1 MSRAD
6 VGLPAGSPDQEPT
19 HTAPPATRRLPGEPA
34 NPLPGGPPWRKP
46 RLAGLAR
53 FLRSELLMVFRR
65 RRNQAILVVLGIVP
79 VLIAVA
85 VKVGDHRER
94 GDSIFGGI
102 TDNGLFAALA
112 ALLVVIPLFLPLGV
126 AVVAGDAVAGEAN
139 IGTLRYLL
147 AVPVGRSRLLVV
159 KFGGILAWCVASVAV
174 VAACGVIVGLI
185 LFPSGELTLLSGR
198 TVSYAAGGYRLLL
211 VCGYVAVSMAMVGA
225 LGLFVSTM
233 TEVPVAAMAAT
244 LTLTIVSEV
253 LDAVPQLHAMH
264 PWLPSHYWLQW
275 VDLLRDPM
283 ATAAIEHGL
292 LVTGAY
298 ILIFLSLAWARFS
311 GKDVTS

>member
-1 MSRAD
+1 M
-6 VGLPAGSPDQEPT
+6 
-19 HTAPPATRRLPGEPA
+19 
-34 NPLPGGPPWRKP
+34 RKP
-46 RLAGLAR
+46 LLGGQAR

-65 RRNQAILVVLGIVP
+65 RRNLAILVVLGMVP
-79 VLIAVA
+79 ILIAVA
-85 VKVGDHRER
+85 VKLSDHRER

-126 AVVAGDAVAGEAN
+126 AVVAGDAIAGEAN
-139 IGTLRYLL
+139 TGTLRYLL
-147 AVPVGRSRLLVV
+147 AVPVGRTRLLAV
-159 KFGGILAWCVASVAV
+159 KFGGILAWCAASVAV
-174 VAACGVIVGLI
+174 VAAIGVIAGAI

-211 VCGYVAVSMAMVGA
+211 VCGYVVVSMAMVGA

-253 LDAVPQLHAMH
+253 LDAVPQLHSLH
-264 PWLPSHYWLQW
+264 PWLPTHYWLTW

-283 ATAAIEHGL
+283 ATGAIGHGL
-292 LVTGAY
+292 LVSGAY
-298 ILIFLSLAWARFS
+298 ILIFLSLAWARFT

>member
-6 VGLPAGSPDQEPT
+6 VDLAAGDSVPEQADPPQPR
-19 HTAPPATRRLPGEPA
+19 TAL
-34 NPLPGGPPWRKP
+34 LGGQ
-46 RLAGLAR
+46 AR

-65 RRNQAILVVLGIVP
+65 RRNLAILVVLGMVP
-79 VLIAVA
+79 ILIAVA
-85 VKVGDHRER
+85 VKLSDHRER

-126 AVVAGDAVAGEAN
+126 AVVAGDAIAGEAN
-139 IGTLRYLL
+139 TGTLRYLL
-147 AVPVGRSRLLVV
+147 AVPVGRTRLLAV
-159 KFGGILAWCVASVAV
+159 KFGGILAWCAASVAV
-174 VAACGVIVGLI
+174 VAAIGVIAGAI

-211 VCGYVAVSMAMVGA
+211 VCGYVVASMAMVGA

-253 LDAVPQLHAMH
+253 LDAVPQLHSLH
-264 PWLPSHYWLQW
+264 PWLPTHYWLTW

-283 ATAAIEHGL
+283 ATGAIGHGL
-292 LVTGAY
+292 LVSGAY
-298 ILIFLSLAWARFS
+298 ILIFLSLAWARFT

>member
-6 VGLPAGSPDQEPT
+6 LD
-19 HTAPPATRRLPGEPA
+19 APPGSLAPA
-34 NPLPGGPPWRKP
+34 PPDTPRKSLL
-46 RLAGLAR
+46 RGQAR
-53 FLRSELLMVFRR
+53 FLRSEMFMVFRR
-65 RRNQAILVVLGIVP
+65 RRNQAILVVLGGVP
-79 VLIAVA
+79 ILIAVA
-85 VKVGDHRER
+85 VKIGDHRER

-112 ALLVVIPLFLPLGV
+112 AFLVVIPLFLPLGV
-126 AVVAGDAVAGEAN
+126 AVVAGDAVSGEAN
-139 IGTLRYLL
+139 TGTLRYLL
-147 AVPVGRSRLLVV
+147 TVPVGRTRLLAV
-159 KFGGILAWCVASVAV
+159 KFGGILAWCAVSVAM
-174 VAACGVIVGLI
+174 VAACGVIVGAI

-198 TVSYAAGGYRLLL
+198 TVSYAAGMQRLLL
-211 VCGYVAVSMAMVGA
+211 VAGYVTVSLAMVGA

-253 LDAVPQLHAMH
+253 LDAVPQLHSLH
-264 PWLPSHYWLQW
+264 PWLPTHYWLQW

-283 ATAAIEHGL
+283 STGAIGHGL
-292 LVTGAY
+292 LVSSAY
-298 ILIFLSLAWARFS
+298 VVIFLSLAWARFS

>member
-1 MSRAD
+1 VQPGDAPR
-6 VGLPAGSPDQEPT
+6 T
-19 HTAPPATRRLPGEPA
+19 H
-34 NPLPGGPPWRKP
+34 
-46 RLAGLAR
+46 RLAGQAR
-53 FLRSELLMVFRR
+53 FLGSELLMVFRR
-65 RRNQAILVVLGIVP
+65 RRNQALLVVLGAVP

-85 VKVGDHRER
+85 VRASGHHDQN
-94 GDSIFGGI
+94 GSIFGGI

-112 ALLVVIPLFLPLGV
+112 AFLVIVPLFLPLGV
-126 AVVAGDAVAGEAN
+126 AVVAGDAIAGEAN
-139 IGTLRYLL
+139 TGTLRYLL
-147 AVPVGRSRLLVV
+147 AVPVGRSRLLAV
-159 KFGGILAWCVASVAV
+159 KFVGILVWCVASVAV
-174 VAACGVIVGLI
+174 VAACGTIVGAI

-211 VCGYVAVSMAMVGA
+211 VAGYVALSMAMVGA

-253 LDAVPQLHAMH
+253 LDAVPQISAIH
-264 PWLPSHYWLQW
+264 PWLPSHYWLKW

-283 ATAAIEHGL
+283 ATSAIGHGL
-292 LVTGAY
+292 AVSGAY
-298 ILIFLSLAWARFS
+298 VLVFLSLAWARFT